1 MCGLIFAQRR
11 DNHPVGKAVLKRYY
25 KQRERGKEG
34 FGFLTIDKGKISGI
48 HRFEKEADATEALGA
63 SQSSNILFH
72 HRIPT
77 STPNY
82 KDMTHPIVV
91 KNKMLDKD
99 YYVIHNGVLQNEDE
113 LKAKHE
119 AMGFVYTTAMREISI
134 VETISGR
141 TEHIKEMYN
150 DSEAMA
156 IELALYLD
164 GKQTTIDCRGTVA
177 FICVEA
183 DKKDNVLNIH
193 YGNNGMN
200 PLVIEDNRDLLFIKS
215 TGDGIKVDSN
225 ELLTINYI
233 TGEKTFKVV
242 DIGLKYLPVSTTVY
256 EDDAPVGTRVI
267 GFGARDKDVP
277 SPREYLPDDWST
289 KSRQQQLALSEDW
302 GDDYDDPYN
311 DNTDWEDEHNKY
323 KLTEEYLL
331 ELWAEI
337 EALQHDMK
345 ECKDKLSSGIAGNP
359 LDEEDIIYNKEYYD
373 ECLGVLMQK
382 SEESDALE
390 RYLNIKSG
398 NGKLIK

>member
-11 DNHPVGKAVLKRYY
+11 DKMPVGKAVLKRYH

-34 FGFLTIDKGKISGI
+34 FGFLTIDKGKIGGI
-48 HRFEKEADATEALGA
+48 HRFEKEADATLALGE
-63 SQSSNILFH
+63 SKSSNILFH

-91 KNKMLDKD
+91 KNKLLDKD
-99 YYVIHNGVLQNEDE
+99 YYVIHNGVLQNEDD
-113 LKAKHE
+113 LKEKHE
-119 AMGFVYTTAMREISI
+119 DMGFVYTTAMKEISI

-141 TEHIKEMYN
+141 TESVKEMYN

-164 GKQTTIDCRGTVA
+164 GKQNTIDTRGTVA

-183 DKKDNVLNIH
+183 DKSGTVLNIH

-200 PLVIEDNRDLLFIKS
+200 PLVVENNRDLLFIKS
-215 TGDGIKVDSN
+215 SGDGVKVDSN
-225 ELLTINYI
+225 EILTINYI
-233 TGEKTFKVV
+233 TGEKTFKLV
-242 DIGLKYLPVSTTVY
+242 DIGLKYLPVSTPYY

-267 GFGARDKDVP
+267 GFGAGDRDIP
-277 SPREYLPDDWST
+277 SPRQFLPEHWST
-289 KSRQQQLALSEDW
+289 KSRQQQLALSGDW
-302 GDDYDDPYN
+302 GDEYDD
-311 DNTDWEDEHNKY
+311 TDWGDEHNKY

-337 EALQHDMK
+337 EALQHDMA
-345 ECKDKLSSGIAGNP
+345 ECKEKLSSGVAGNP
-359 LDEEDIIYNKEYYD
+359 LDEEDIIYNQEYYD
-373 ECLGVLMQK
+373 ECMGVLMQK
-382 SEESDALE
+382 SEESEALE
-390 RYLNIKSG
+390 RYLNIKGG

>member
-1 MCGLIFAQRR
+1 M
-11 DNHPVGKAVLKRYY
+11 PVGKAVLKRFH

-48 HRFEKEADATEALGA
+48 HRFEKEAESNLALGDCK
-63 SQSSNILFH
+63 SSTILFH

-99 YYVIHNGVLQNEDE
+99 YYVIHNGVLQNEDD

-141 TEHIKEMYN
+141 TEHIEEMYN
-150 DSEAMA
+150 DSEALA

-164 GKQTTIDCRGTVA
+164 GKQTTIDTRGTVA

-183 DKKDNVLNIH
+183 DKKGNVLNIH
-193 YGNNGMN
+193 YANNGMN

-215 TGDGIKVDSN
+215 TGDGVKVDSN
-225 ELLTINYI
+225 ELLTIDYI
-233 TGEKTFKVV
+233 TGKKTFKIV
-242 DIGLKYLPVSTTVY
+242 DIGLKYLPVSTTAY

-267 GFGARDKDVP
+267 GFGVGDRDIP
-277 SPREYLPDDWST
+277 SPREYLPDNWST
-289 KSRQQQLALSEDW
+289 KSRQQQLALSGGW
-302 GDDYDDPYN
+302 GDDYDDG
-311 DNTDWEDEHNKY
+311 TDWGEEHNKY

-331 ELWAEI
+331 GLWAEI
-337 EALQHDMK
+337 EELQHDMK
-345 ECKDKLSSGIAGNP
+345 ECKETLDRGISGNP
-359 LDEEDIIYNKEYYD
+359 LDEESIIYNQEYYD
-373 ECLGVLMQK
+373 ECMGVLMQK
-382 SEESDALE
+382 REESEALE
-390 RYLNIKSG
+390 RYLNIKGG